1 MMLSEQISSL
11 TRSIIA
17 SCVLLLTACGGSDVS
32 DLERFV
38 SDKTERPGGL
48 IEPIP
53 TFTAYEAF
61 AYSAQGMRSPFDRP
75 VEVVQLAALRLR
87 TTVAPDR
94 ARAREFLEQFSVD
107 SLILVG
113 KLTRQGVE
121 WALLRDPSGG
131 IHRVR
136 EGNYVGPDHGKVVD
150 VGDDYVAIMEIVTDG
165 TSNGWVERPRTLELG
180 AK

>member
-1 MMLSEQISSL
+1 MTDVTSLLKRLLIVISTL
-11 TRSIIA
+11 FVA
-17 SCVLLLTACGGSDVS
+17 ACGGSDVS

-38 SDKTERPGGL
+38 TEKTERPGGL

-75 VEVVQLAALRLR
+75 IEVVQLAALRLR
-87 TTVAPDR
+87 ATVAPDR
-94 ARAREFLEQFSVD
+94 SRAREFLEEFPVD
-107 SLILVG
+107 SLTLVA
-113 KLTRQGVE
+113 KLQRQGVE
-121 WALLRDPSGG
+121 WALLRDPNGG

-165 TSNGWVERPRTLELG
+165 TANGWVERPRTLAFGPL
-180 AK
+180 

>member
-1 MMLSEQISSL
+1 MLSELMPSLKRLAIVSSAL
-11 TRSIIA
+11 F
-17 SCVLLLTACGGSDVS
+17 VGACGGSDVS

-87 TTVAPDR
+87 STVAPDR

-107 SLILVG
+107 SLTLVG
-113 KLTRQGVE
+113 KLKRQGVE

-136 EGNYVGPDHGKVVD
+136 EGNYVGPDHGRVVD

-165 TSNGWVERPRTLELG
+165 TANGWVERPRTLEFG
-180 AK
+180 TQ

>member
-1 MMLSEQISSL
+1 MMLSELMPSLKRLTIVSSAL
-11 TRSIIA
+11 F
-17 SCVLLLTACGGSDVS
+17 LGACGGSDVS

-87 TTVAPDR
+87 STVAPDR

-107 SLILVG
+107 SLTLVG
-113 KLTRQGVE
+113 KLKRQGVE

-136 EGNYVGPDHGKVVD
+136 EGNYVGPDHGRVVD

-165 TSNGWVERPRTLELG
+165 TANGWVERPRTLEFG
-180 AK
+180 TQ

>member
-1 MMLSEQISSL
+1 MMLSELMPSL
-11 TRSIIA
+11 K
-17 SCVLLLTACGGSDVS
+17 LLTIVSSALFLGACGGSDVS

-87 TTVAPDR
+87 STVAPDR

-107 SLILVG
+107 SLTLVG
-113 KLTRQGVE
+113 KLKRQGVE

-136 EGNYVGPDHGKVVD
+136 EGNYVGPDHGRVVD

-165 TSNGWVERPRTLELG
+165 TANGWVERPRTLELG
-180 AK
+180 TQ

>member
-1 MMLSEQISSL
+1 MIDEISLLRRPLILVSSL
-11 TRSIIA
+11 
-17 SCVLLLTACGGSDVS
+17 LLGACGGSDVS

-38 SDKTERPGGL
+38 SEKKARPGGL

-53 TFTAYEAF
+53 TFRAYEAF

-87 TTVAPDR
+87 VAVAPDR
-94 ARAREFLEQFSVD
+94 LRAREFLEQFPVE

-113 KLTRQGVE
+113 RIKRQGVE

-136 EGNYVGPDHGKVVD
+136 EGNYVGLDHGKVVD
-150 VGDDYVAIMEIVTDG
+150 VGDNYLAIMEIVTDG
-165 TSNGWVERPRTLELG
+165 TADGWVERPRTLELETL
-180 AK
+180 

>member
-1 MMLSEQISSL
+1 MLSELMPSLKRLTIVSS
-11 TRSIIA
+11 
-17 SCVLLLTACGGSDVS
+17 VLLLGACGGSDVS

-87 TTVAPDR
+87 STVAPDR

-107 SLILVG
+107 SLMLVG
-113 KLTRQGVE
+113 KLKRQGVE

-165 TSNGWVERPRTLELG
+165 TANGWVERPRTLEFG
-180 AK
+180 TQ

>member
-1 MMLSEQISSL
+1 MMSEQMPSVKRLLILSGMSL
-11 TRSIIA
+11 L
-17 SCVLLLTACGGSDVS
+17 VACGGSDVS

-38 SDKTERPGGL
+38 SEKTERAGGF

-53 TFTAYEAF
+53 TFLAYEAF

-87 TTVAPDR
+87 STVAPER
-94 ARAREFLEQFSVD
+94 ARAREFLEQFPVD
-107 SLILVG
+107 SLNLVG
-113 KLTRQGVE
+113 KLTREGIE

-150 VGDDYVAIMEIVTDG
+150 VGDDYVAILEIVTDG
-165 TSNGWVERPRTLELG
+165 TADGWVERPRTLELG
-180 AK
+180 AQ

>member
-1 MMLSEQISSL
+1 MWTDLIPLVKRLM
-11 TRSIIA
+11 IA
-17 SCVLLLTACGGSDVS
+17 ASALLLAACGGSDVS
-32 DLERFV
+32 DLQRFV
-38 SDKTERPGGL
+38 SDKNERPGGL
-48 IEPIP
+48 IEPAP

-94 ARAREFLEQFSVD
+94 TRAREFLEQFPVD
-107 SLILVG
+107 SLMLVG
-113 KLTRQGVE
+113 KLNRQGVE

-136 EGNYVGPDHGKVVD
+136 EGNYIGPDHGKVVD
-150 VGDDYVAIMEIVTDG
+150 VGDDYLAIMEIMTDG
-165 TSNGWVERPRTLELG
+165 TANGWVERPRTLELG
-180 AK
+180 AQ

>member
-1 MMLSEQISSL
+1 MLSELMPSLKRLTIVSS
-11 TRSIIA
+11 
-17 SCVLLLTACGGSDVS
+17 VLFLGACGGSDVS

-87 TTVAPDR
+87 STVAPDR

-107 SLILVG
+107 SLMLVG
-113 KLTRQGVE
+113 KLKRQGVE

-165 TSNGWVERPRTLELG
+165 TANGWVERPRTLEFG
-180 AK
+180 TQ

>member
-1 MMLSEQISSL
+1 MMLSELMPSLKRLTIVSSAL
-11 TRSIIA
+11 F
-17 SCVLLLTACGGSDVS
+17 LGACGGSDVS

-87 TTVAPDR
+87 STVAPDR

-107 SLILVG
+107 SLMLVG
-113 KLTRQGVE
+113 KLKRQGVE

-136 EGNYVGPDHGKVVD
+136 EGNYVGPDHGQVVD

-165 TSNGWVERPRTLELG
+165 TANGWVERPRTLEFG
-180 AK
+180 SQ

>member
-136 EGNYVGPDHGKVVD
+136 EGTYVGPDHGKVVD

>member
-94 ARAREFLEQFSVD
+94 ARAREFLEQFPVD

-113 KLTRQGVE
+113 K
-121 WALLRDPSGG
+121 ANASGC
-131 IHRVR
+131 
-136 EGNYVGPDHGKVVD
+136 
-150 VGDDYVAIMEIVTDG
+150 
-165 TSNGWVERPRTLELG
+165 
-180 AK
+180 

>member
-1 MMLSEQISSL
+1 MILSELMPSLKRLTIVSSAL
-11 TRSIIA
+11 F
-17 SCVLLLTACGGSDVS
+17 LGACGGSDVS

-87 TTVAPDR
+87 STVAPDR

-107 SLILVG
+107 SLMLVG
-113 KLTRQGVE
+113 KLKRQGVE

-165 TSNGWVERPRTLELG
+165 TANGWVERPRTLELG
-180 AK
+180 TQ

>member
-1 MMLSEQISSL
+1 MSTDLIPSMNRLM
-11 TRSIIA
+11 IA
-17 SCVLLLTACGGSDVS
+17 TSVLLLTACGGSDVS
-32 DLERFV
+32 DLQRFV
-38 SDKTERPGGL
+38 SDKNERPGGL
-48 IEPIP
+48 IEPVP

-94 ARAREFLEQFSVD
+94 TRAREFLEQFPVD
-107 SLILVG
+107 SLLLVG
-113 KLTRQGVE
+113 KLKRQGVE

-150 VGDDYVAIMEIVTDG
+150 VGDDYVAIMEIMTDG
-165 TSNGWVERPRTLELG
+165 TANGWVERPRTLEFG
-180 AK
+180 AQ

>member
-1 MMLSEQISSL
+1 MMLSEQVKL
-11 TRSIIA
+11 LQRLIIV
-17 SCVLLLTACGGSDVS
+17 SGVLLLSACGGSDVA

-53 TFTAYEAF
+53 TFSAYEAF

-87 TTVAPDR
+87 SSVAPDR
-94 ARAREFLEQFSVD
+94 TRAREFLEQFPVD
-107 SLILVG
+107 SLMLVG
-113 KLTRQGVE
+113 KLTRQGTE

-136 EGNYVGPDHGKVVD
+136 EGNYVGPDHGKVLD

-165 TSNGWVERPRTLELG
+165 TADGWVERPRTLEFG

>member
-1 MMLSEQISSL
+1 MWTDLI
-11 TRSIIA
+11 RSINRFVIVTSA
-17 SCVLLLTACGGSDVS
+17 LLLTACGGSDVS
-32 DLERFV
+32 DLQRFV
-38 SDKTERPGGL
+38 SDKNERPGGL
-48 IEPIP
+48 IEPVP

-94 ARAREFLEQFSVD
+94 TRAREFLEQFPVD
-107 SLILVG
+107 SLLLVG
-113 KLTRQGVE
+113 KLKRQGVE

-150 VGDDYVAIMEIVTDG
+150 VGDDYVAIMEIMTDG
-165 TSNGWVERPRTLELG
+165 TANGWVERPRTLEFG
-180 AK
+180 AQ

>member
-1 MMLSEQISSL
+1 MLSELMPSLKRLTIVSSAL
-11 TRSIIA
+11 F
-17 SCVLLLTACGGSDVS
+17 LGACGGSDVS

-87 TTVAPDR
+87 STVAPDR

-107 SLILVG
+107 SLMLVG
-113 KLTRQGVE
+113 KLKRQGVE

-136 EGNYVGPDHGKVVD
+136 EGNYVGPDHGQVVD

-165 TSNGWVERPRTLELG
+165 TANGWVERPRTLEFG
-180 AK
+180 TQ

>member
-1 MMLSEQISSL
+1 MMLSELMPSLKRLTIVSSAL
-11 TRSIIA
+11 F
-17 SCVLLLTACGGSDVS
+17 LGACGGSDVS

-87 TTVAPDR
+87 STVAPDR

-107 SLILVG
+107 SLMLVG
-113 KLTRQGVE
+113 KLKRQGVE

-165 TSNGWVERPRTLELG
+165 TANGWVERPRTLEFG
-180 AK
+180 TQ

>member
-1 MMLSEQISSL
+1 MMLSELMPSL
-11 TRSIIA
+11 K
-17 SCVLLLTACGGSDVS
+17 LLTIVSSALFLGACGGSDVS

-87 TTVAPDR
+87 STVAPDR

-107 SLILVG
+107 SLTLVG
-113 KLTRQGVE
+113 KLKRQGVE

-165 TSNGWVERPRTLELG
+165 TANGWVERPRTLEFG
-180 AK
+180 TQ

>member
-1 MMLSEQISSL
+1 MMSSELMSSL
-11 TRSIIA
+11 KQLIIA
-17 SCVLLLTACGGSDVS
+17 SIALLLSACGGSDVS

-61 AYSAQGMRSPFDRP
+61 AYSAHGMRSPFDRP
-75 VEVVQLAALRLR
+75 VEVIQLAALRLR
-87 TTVAPDR
+87 SAVAPDR
-94 ARAREFLEQFSVD
+94 ARAREFLEQFPVD
-107 SLILVG
+107 SLMLVG
-113 KLTRQGVE
+113 KLKRQGVE

-165 TSNGWVERPRTLELG
+165 TANGWVERPRTLEFE
-180 AK
+180 AQ

>member
-1 MMLSEQISSL
+1 MMLSELMPSLKRLTIVSSAL
-11 TRSIIA
+11 F
-17 SCVLLLTACGGSDVS
+17 LGACGGSDVS

-87 TTVAPDR
+87 STVAPDR

-107 SLILVG
+107 SLMLVG
-113 KLTRQGVE
+113 KLKRQGVE

-136 EGNYVGPDHGKVVD
+136 EGNYVGPDHGQVVD

-165 TSNGWVERPRTLELG
+165 TANGWVERPRTLEFG
-180 AK
+180 TQ

>member
-1 MMLSEQISSL
+1 MLSELMPSLIRLTILSSAL
-11 TRSIIA
+11 F
-17 SCVLLLTACGGSDVS
+17 LGACGGSDVS

-87 TTVAPDR
+87 STVAPDR
-94 ARAREFLEQFSVD
+94 ARAREFLEQFPVD
-107 SLILVG
+107 SLKLVG
-113 KLTRQGVE
+113 KLERQGVE

-165 TSNGWVERPRTLELG
+165 TANGWVERPRTLEFG
-180 AK
+180 TQ

>member
-1 MMLSEQISSL
+1 MGSNFIALLKHLMVASS
-11 TRSIIA
+11 A
-17 SCVLLLTACGGSDVS
+17 LLLSACGGADVS

-38 SDKTERPGGL
+38 EDKTERAGGL

-53 TFTAYEAF
+53 AFTAYEAF
-61 AYSAQGMRSPFDRP
+61 GYSAQVMRSPFDRP

-87 TTVAPDR
+87 ATVAPDR
-94 ARAREFLEQFSVD
+94 ARAKEFLEQFQVD

-113 KLTRQGVE
+113 KIKRQGVE
-121 WALLRDPSGG
+121 WALLRDPNGG

-150 VGDDYVAIMEIVTDG
+150 VGEDYVAIMEIVTDG
-165 TSNGWVERPRTLELG
+165 TTNGWVERPRTLELG
-180 AK
+180 TQ

>member
-1 MMLSEQISSL
+1 MMLSELMPSLKRLTIVSSAMFL
-11 TRSIIA
+11 G
-17 SCVLLLTACGGSDVS
+17 ACGGSDVS

-87 TTVAPDR
+87 STVAPDR

-107 SLILVG
+107 SLMLVG
-113 KLTRQGVE
+113 KLKRQGVE

-165 TSNGWVERPRTLELG
+165 TANGWVERPRTLEFG
-180 AK
+180 TQ

>member
-1 MMLSEQISSL
+1 MMIDEISLLRRSLILVSSL
-11 TRSIIA
+11 
-17 SCVLLLTACGGSDVS
+17 LLGACGGSDVS

-38 SDKTERPGGL
+38 SEKKARPGGL

-53 TFTAYEAF
+53 TFRAYEAF

-87 TTVAPDR
+87 VAVAPDR
-94 ARAREFLEQFSVD
+94 LRAREFLEQFPVE

-113 KLTRQGVE
+113 RIKRQGVE

-136 EGNYVGPDHGKVVD
+136 EGNYVGLDHGKVVD
-150 VGDDYVAIMEIVTDG
+150 VGDNYLAIMEIVTDG
-165 TSNGWVERPRTLELG
+165 TADGWVERPRTLELETL
-180 AK
+180 

>member
-1 MMLSEQISSL
+1 MTDVTSLLKRLLIVISTL
-11 TRSIIA
+11 FVA
-17 SCVLLLTACGGSDVS
+17 ACGGSDVS

-38 SDKTERPGGL
+38 TEKTERPGGL

-75 VEVVQLAALRLR
+75 IEVVQLAALRLR
-87 TTVAPDR
+87 ATVAPDR
-94 ARAREFLEQFSVD
+94 SRAREFLEEFPVD
-107 SLILVG
+107 ALTLVG
-113 KLTRQGVE
+113 KLQRQGVE
-121 WALLRDPSGG
+121 WALLRDPNGG

-165 TSNGWVERPRTLELG
+165 TANGWVERPRTLALG
-180 AK
+180 PL